1 MRTDEHEK
9 SLEEHKKI
17 IFKWALEIQGLE
29 KSQRTIGLHTSRAA
43 LDLFAIFLHKRK
55 IIDEGFQLNH
65 RWFKSP
71 NVGSKLPDFENKQ
84 KIITKLVELENLCEK
99 LSYGAEK
106 PTPNAELAIKLF
118 LELEGVM
125 KK

>member
-1 MRTDEHEK
+1 MRTEEHEK

-17 IFKWALEIQGLE
+17 IFKWALEVQGLE

-43 LDLFAIFLHKRK
+43 LDLFAIFLHRRK

-65 RWFKSP
+65 RWFKS
-71 NVGSKLPDFENKQ
+71 NKVGSMFPEFEGKE
-84 KIITKLVELENLCEK
+84 KILTKLVELENLCEK

-106 PTPNAELAIKLF
+106 PVSNTERAIELFNQIE
-118 LELEGVM
+118 ELV

>member
-1 MRTDEHEK
+1 MRTEEHEK

-17 IFKWALEIQGLE
+17 IFKWALEVQGLE

-43 LDLFAIFLHKRK
+43 LDLFAIFLHKKK

-65 RWFKSP
+65 RWFKSQK
-71 NVGSKLPDFENKQ
+71 VSSMLPEFENKE
-84 KIITKLVELENLCEK
+84 KIIISLVELENLCEK

-106 PTPNAELAIKLF
+106 PVANAERAIKLF
-118 LELEGVM
+118 LEIEELV

>member
-1 MRTDEHEK
+1 MRTEEHEK

-17 IFKWALEIQGLE
+17 IFKWALEVQGLE

-43 LDLFAIFLHKRK
+43 LDVFAIFLHKKK

-65 RWFKSP
+65 RWFKSK
-71 NVGSKLPDFENKQ
+71 NVISMLPDFEGKE
-84 KIITKLVELENLCEK
+84 KIIIKLVELENLCEK

-106 PTPNAELAIKLF
+106 PVTNSELAIELF
-118 LELEGVM
+118 
-125 KK
+125 